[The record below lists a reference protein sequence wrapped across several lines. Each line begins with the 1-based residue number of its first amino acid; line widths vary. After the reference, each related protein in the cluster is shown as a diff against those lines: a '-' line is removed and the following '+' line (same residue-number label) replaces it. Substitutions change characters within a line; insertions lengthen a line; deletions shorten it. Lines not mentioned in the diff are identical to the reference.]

1 MSDPANRELYLYK
14 LEAVLADEKLMTIIV
29 VADADEKAFTYAE
42 NNLLRHTIVPPKVKE
57 LSIVQK
63 KLMERGG
70 VGYVVETSHFS

>member
-1 MSDPANRELYLYK
+1 MSEQTNREFYLYK

-42 NNLLRHTIVPPKVKE
+42 NHLLRHTIVPPTVKE

-63 KLMERGG
+63 KPMQRGG
-70 VGYVVETSHFS
+70 VGYVVETSQFS